1 MKRETYAP
9 TCGTCDPAAGGVQ
22 QNPDAGPRASSV
34 FGQKEIHC
42 EVCSLGPCAITDE
55 KTRGTCGANADL
67 VVARNILR
75 AAAMDAADHGARVGR
90 SMLALKQA
98 ADNEISLP
106 VAGSKPVS
114 AMATEFGFPI
124 KEQSLETL
132 AGQVADTLFEDMN
145 RVVST
150 PHKVIDAAASPERR
164 LTWFNRDL
172 LPVGLPH
179 EVFEALHQ
187 PTVGTQDEWRMTVDR
202 LMRLGIAFS
211 VDALMGGS
219 IARDALYDKPKK
231 IVAKANLSALDGG
244 AVNIAIHDV
253 SPELLDCLVQ
263 AARSEEFRKSA
274 EQVGA
279 TGIRLYGVCLS
290 DLSLENENC
299 GLIPLCNVSGSE
311 VALSSRALDLWLAD
325 SRLVLPGIMNVADCH
340 KTVVATVGE
349 KEGMAGAEHFGGN
362 DTSVE
367 MDDLAGM
374 IVSRAIES
382 FAGRRDVRR
391 DEELNE
397 VVATLGISLD
407 ALDAHYGCLER
418 VASALING
426 QIKGIVILTG
436 CANTSGADEKALL
449 NAIDLLLENDILVFA
464 SGCAAM
470 PLVKSGRCSKKALDR
485 CGDKLQMFLKGEL
498 PPVWHFGECVDNAN
512 ALHVF
517 REIAKYAGNAMKD
530 LPFAYL
536 SPEWSGDKG
545 VVVPLAYRM
554 SGFDSYH
561 CAPDPVS
568 GSEAVRQFICEGA
581 RELVGSSMKWDSDP
595 QAVAEMIIADF
606 AQVRSDRCWR

>member
-1 MKRETYAP
+1 
-9 TCGTCDPAAGGVQ
+9 
-22 QNPDAGPRASSV
+22 
-34 FGQKEIHC
+34 
-42 EVCSLGPCAITDE
+42 
-55 KTRGTCGANADL
+55 
-67 VVARNILR
+67 
-75 AAAMDAADHGARVGR
+75 MDAADHGARVGR
-90 SMLALKQA
+90 SMLALKNA
-98 ADNEISLP
+98 AENEISLP
-106 VAGSKPVS
+106 VAGSKPVT
-114 AMATEFGFPI
+114 AMAVEFGFPV
-124 KEQSLETL
+124 KDQNLETL

-187 PTVGTQDEWRMTVDR
+187 PTVGTQDEWCMTVDR

-211 VDALMGGS
+211 VDGLMGCS
-219 IARDALYDKPKK
+219 IARDALCDKPKK
-231 IVAKANLSALDGG
+231 TVAKANLGALERGT
-244 AVNIAIHDV
+244 VNIAIHDV
-253 SPELLDCLVQ
+253 APELLDCLVE

-279 TGIRLYGVCLS
+279 AGIRLYGVYPS
-290 DLSLENENC
+290 DLSLEDENC

-311 VALSSRALDLWLAD
+311 VALATGALDMWLAD
-325 SRLVLPGIMNVADCH
+325 SRYVLPGIMNVADCH

-349 KEGMAGAEHFGGN
+349 KEGMAGAEHFGGD

-382 FAGRRDVRR
+382 FAGRLDVRR

-407 ALDAHYGCLER
+407 ALDTHYGCLER
-418 VASALING
+418 IASALING
-426 QIKGIVILTG
+426 QIKGIVALAG

-449 NAIDLLLENDILVFA
+449 DAVDLLLKNDILVFA

-485 CGDKLQMFLKGEL
+485 CGGKLQMFLKGEL

-512 ALHVF
+512 VLHTF

-530 LPFAYL
+530 LPFAFL

-561 CAPDPVS
+561 CASDPVS

-581 RELVGSSMKWDSDP
+581 HGLVGSRMKWDGDP
-595 QAVAEMIIADF
+595 QKVAEMIIADF